1 MSKNS
6 TPTQKPIRAGRKDS
20 LPIPSDCSIAG
31 ISRLQIDAAT
41 ITPAAKPASE
51 RCTKSPSDFFIK
63 NTHAA
68 PSIVPRNGISIPRKV
83 SICLTAFAL
92 QYYLFLL
99 NPASSLYSGCSFK
112 YGSLSPQMV

>member
-31 ISRLQIDAAT
+31 ISKLQIDAAT

-68 PSIVPRNGISIPRKV
+68 PSVVPRNGISIPRKV
-83 SICLTAFAL
+83 SKLLHRLFVVFDLARFPADKPCHAFHISKGYGRIHAL
-92 QYYLFLL
+92 
-99 NPASSLYSGCSFK
+99 
-112 YGSLSPQMV
+112 